1 MNRELLGLLEFCG
14 VELEIGEEVES
25 IKECGWFKIVEQ
37 GLKELRELR
46 EETKK
51 KKNEAEALPNRDSDH
66 PLHCFLVLCSSC
78 DHRLVFILED

>member
-37 GLKELRELR
+37 GLKELKVALWIGDEDDRE
-46 EETKK
+46 
-51 KKNEAEALPNRDSDH
+51 
-66 PLHCFLVLCSSC
+66 PLVYGLLSN
-78 DHRLVFILED
+78 